1 MIISRGLGGN
11 AGNFS
16 MITDRGG
23 SGRGGR
29 GLVITCAKEKRSFLI
44 I

>member
-16 MITDRGG
+16 IITDRGG
-23 SGRGGR
+23 GGRGGR
-29 GLVITCAKEKRSFLI
+29 GFVITCAK
-44 I
+44 